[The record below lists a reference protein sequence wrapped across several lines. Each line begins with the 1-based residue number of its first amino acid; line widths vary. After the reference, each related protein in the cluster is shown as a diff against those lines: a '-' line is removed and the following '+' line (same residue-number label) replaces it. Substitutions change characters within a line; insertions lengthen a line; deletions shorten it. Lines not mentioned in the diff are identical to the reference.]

1 MGETATVCGV
11 LVSAEYE
18 ADVQSQPT
26 LLDMGSSFS
35 LLRHDRG
42 EGIRIKCVPA
52 RACK

>member
-11 LVSAEYE
+11 MVSAEYE

-42 EGIRIKCVPA
+42 ERIQILSRPRCS
-52 RACK
+52 